1 MPADFRDG
9 AFPLSHLPM
18 LTSTSTVIF
27 PLTANITVWD
37 SKYSRVARR
46 IHDSRIETRFP
57 ATAESWILSISKFWA
72 GSGGLTTCSWIMVI
86 QK

>member
-27 PLTANITVWD
+27 PLTAGLLEEFTTVG
-37 SKYSRVARR
+37 SKLDFRRQLKAGYS
-46 IHDSRIETRFP
+46 
-57 ATAESWILSISKFWA
+57 LSQSFGQA
-72 GSGGLTTCSWIMVI
+72 AVV
-86 QK
+86 